1 MNKYFRNAERL
12 ADIDEGCLW
21 QSSDSTPGIYT
32 LADDDDHRQIGPGW
46 DHIMVPV
53 PESEPISTNN

>member
-1 MNKYFRNAERL
+1 MTYFRNNERL

-21 QSSDSTPGIYT
+21 QSDKKAPGIYT
-32 LADDDDHRQIGPGW
+32 LVDDDDNRSIGPGW

-53 PESEPISTNN
+53 PESETISTNN